1 MTQIIA
7 IFSKPIF
14 LPDDD
19 MKKLKTYGLTFEK
32 SERATFERMSNYIK
46 NYILPVAQLYKEGIE
61 NIDEWSYKKN
71 GVVFY
76 VNGPSWDEYIKKA
89 EKAKVRFAVI
99 DDDSIEIKDD
109 ELYDNYLLINKGKWE
124 ELKKTK
130 NIVWN

>member
-76 VNGPSWDEYIKKA
+76 VNGPFWDEYIKKA

-130 NIVWN
+130 TIVWN

>member
-32 SERATFERMSNYIK
+32 SEQATFERMSNYIK

-76 VNGPSWDEYIKKA
+76 VNGPFWDEYIKKA
-89 EKAKVRFAVI
+89 KKAKVRFAVI

>member
-1 MTQIIA
+1 MG
-7 IFSKPIF
+7 S
-14 LPDDD
+14 LP
-19 MKKLKTYGLTFEK
+19 
-32 SERATFERMSNYIK
+32 
-46 NYILPVAQLYKEGIE
+46 GIPYRHGVE
-61 NIDEWSYKKN
+61 TGIRTGHRIHN
-71 GVVFY
+71 GARPDSVTRL
-76 VNGPSWDEYIKKA
+76 KKA

>member
-1 MTQIIA
+1 M
-7 IFSKPIF
+7 
-14 LPDDD
+14 
-19 MKKLKTYGLTFEK
+19 
-32 SERATFERMSNYIK
+32 
-46 NYILPVAQLYKEGIE
+46 AQLYKEGIE

-76 VNGPSWDEYIKKA
+76 VNGPFWDEYIKKA

>member
-1 MTQIIA
+1 MAQIIVF
-7 IFSKPIF
+7 FSKPIF
-14 LPDDD
+14 LPDDK
-19 MKKLKTYGLTFEK
+19 MKRLKTYGLVFEK
-32 SERATFERMSNYIK
+32 TEKTTFERITDYTKRYIFA
-46 NYILPVAQLYKEGIE
+46 VAELYKEGIE

-71 GVVFY
+71 GVVYY
-76 VNGPSWDEYIKKA
+76 VNGPFWHEYVEKA
-89 EKAKVRFAVI
+89 EKKKIRLAII

>member
-1 MTQIIA
+1 MAQIIV

-76 VNGPSWDEYIKKA
+76 VNGPFWDEYIKKA

>member
-76 VNGPSWDEYIKKA
+76 VNGPFWDEYIKKA